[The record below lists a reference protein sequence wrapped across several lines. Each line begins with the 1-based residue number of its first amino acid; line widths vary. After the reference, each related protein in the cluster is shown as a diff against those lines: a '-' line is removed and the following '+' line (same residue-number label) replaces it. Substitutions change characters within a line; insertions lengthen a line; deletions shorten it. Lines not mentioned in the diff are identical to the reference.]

1 VRILQV
7 IPFFAV
13 GVFFFIVDFLLID
26 KSDEYQLI
34 FFITRFKSIGFFLS
48 YGLIKL
54 IIQYIQYYRCVVFG
68 TDDSLTCATS
78 GPAAGL

>member
-1 VRILQV
+1 V

-13 GVFFFIVDFLLID
+13 GVFFFILDFLMID

-54 IIQYIQYYRCVVFG
+54 IIQYI
-68 TDDSLTCATS
+68 
-78 GPAAGL
+78 